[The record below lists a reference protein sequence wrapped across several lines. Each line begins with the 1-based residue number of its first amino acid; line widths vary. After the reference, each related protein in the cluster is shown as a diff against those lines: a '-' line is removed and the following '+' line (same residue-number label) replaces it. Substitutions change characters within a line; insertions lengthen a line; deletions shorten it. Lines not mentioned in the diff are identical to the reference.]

1 MIHKEGYM
9 IILITIVSLALLN
22 AAVYSYMPFFYSIF
36 LFVSLVF
43 LGLILQFFRNPT
55 RQIPVMDDN
64 KVYAPADG
72 KIVVIEE
79 TVENEYFKDKR
90 LQVSIFMSPLNVHV
104 NRNPVSGTISYFK
117 YHAGKYLVAW
127 HPKSSTENERTT
139 VVFHN
144 GKKEILLRQIA
155 GSLAKR
161 IICYVNKGDK
171 VKQGEDFGFIKFG
184 SRVDI
189 YLPLDAKIEVTHDQN
204 VFGNQTLIATI

>member
-1 MIHKEGYM
+1 MIHKEGYV
-9 IILITIVSLALLN
+9 IILITIVSLAILN
-22 AAVYSYMPFFYSIF
+22 LAVYNYLPILFSIF
-36 LFVSLVF
+36 LFLSLVF
-43 LGLILQFFRNPT
+43 FGLIVQFFRNPT
-55 RQIPVMDDN
+55 RDIPVMDNN
-64 KVYAPADG
+64 KIYAPADG
-72 KIVVIEE
+72 KVVVIEE

-161 IICYVNKGDK
+161 IICYVNTGDK

-189 YLPLDAKIEVTHDQN
+189 YLPLDAKINVEIDQK